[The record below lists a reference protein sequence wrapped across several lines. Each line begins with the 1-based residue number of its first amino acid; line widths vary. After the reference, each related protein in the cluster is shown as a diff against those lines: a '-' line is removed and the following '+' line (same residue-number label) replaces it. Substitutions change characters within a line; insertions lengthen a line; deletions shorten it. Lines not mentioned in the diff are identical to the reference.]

1 MDSLN
6 SKMRSNVNKIP
17 TKLKILKS
25 ATHLFSIKGY
35 TETTIREIAAF
46 IGMTEASIYNHF
58 TSKKAILEYILEE
71 YNMFISADFFKR
83 EKLLELNENSTADDI
98 LSCVMLV
105 LPEDKEEYYFEKLNV
120 ILQEQHRNPIVRKFV
135 SDHIFFSTERVF
147 ETIINKLKELNVLR
161 QDTDADLWIKL
172 YSSLMYT
179 FDSRRLLGIGE
190 NLPNFS
196 GMGLVDL
203 MTNVCNIM
211 LKTCGTKNIQSSES

>member
-6 SKMRSNVNKIP
+6 SNMRSHSKKIP
-17 TKLKILKS
+17 TKQKILNS

-58 TSKKAILEYILEE
+58 KSKKAILEYILEE
-71 YNMFISADFFKR
+71 YSVFISADFFKK
-83 EKLLELNENSTADDI
+83 EKLLELKENPTTDDI

-120 ILQEQHRNPIVRKFV
+120 ILQEQHRNPIVRKFM
-135 SDHIFFSTERVF
+135 SEHIFLSTERVF
-147 ETIINKLKELNVLR
+147 ETIINKLKELDILR
-161 QDTDADLWIKL
+161 QDADADFWIKL
-172 YSSLMYT
+172 CSSLMYA

-190 NLPNFS
+190 NSPDFS

-203 MTNVCNIM
+203 MVNVCNMM
-211 LKTCGTKNIQSSES
+211 LKMDGTKNNQSSE